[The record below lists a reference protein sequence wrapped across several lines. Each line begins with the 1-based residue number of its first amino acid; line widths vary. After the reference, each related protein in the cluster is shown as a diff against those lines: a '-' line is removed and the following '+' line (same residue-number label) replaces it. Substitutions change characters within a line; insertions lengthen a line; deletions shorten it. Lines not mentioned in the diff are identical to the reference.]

1 MSYRITQKMRDL
13 HGFADDLGRRVN
25 AIAPGAVDTARFKD
39 ECKDD
44 PQQFWEEAQAT
55 VCHSHFDL
63 VVVFC
68 LFYYIETDANH
79 FWTKRPLFAN
89 PCPANRWRRVS
100 CILQA
105 RILVVMFMAKCSTWI
120 VESRVR
126 SSGRR
131 RSVYKRP

>member
-1 MSYRITQKMRDL
+1 MSYCIARGMRDL
-13 HGFADDLGRRVN
+13 HGFADDRVLRVN

-44 PQQFWEEAQAT
+44 PQQFWKEAQAT
-55 VCHSHFDL
+55 VCHSCSNLTVLFR
-63 VVVFC
+63 V
-68 LFYYIETDANH
+68 FYYIEKDANH
-79 FWTKRPLFAN
+79 SWTKRLLFAN

-126 SSGRR
+126 SSGQR

>member
-1 MSYRITQKMRDL
+1 MSHCIAREMRDF
-13 HGFADDLGRRVN
+13 HGFADDQVRRVN

-44 PQQFWEEAQAT
+44 PQQFWKEAQAT
-55 VCHSHFDL
+55 VCHSCSNLTVLF
-63 VVVFC
+63 VS
-68 LFYYIETDANH
+68 FYYIEKDANH
-79 FWTKRPLFAN
+79 FWTKRLLFAN

-126 SSGRR
+126 SSGQR

>member
-1 MSYRITQKMRDL
+1 MSYCIAREMRDL
-13 HGFADDLGRRVN
+13 HGFADRVRRVN

-44 PQQFWEEAQAT
+44 PQQFWKEAQAT
-55 VCHSHFDL
+55 VCHSCSDPNCTFL
-63 VVVFC
+63 C
-68 LFYYIETDANH
+68 LFYYIKNDANH
-79 FWTKRPLFAN
+79 FWTKRLLFAN

-105 RILVVMFMAKCSTWI
+105 RILVVMFTAKCSTWI